1 MNKGQKDEQV
11 FQANEDTANKMVES
25 FQDLES
31 GVWIL
36 SLHHA
41 ISITFLVSFNNIYN

>member
-1 MNKGQKDEQV
+1 MFGEETLEMITLTTIPFIHFQVMNKGQRDEQV

-31 GVWIL
+31 GV
-36 SLHHA
+36 
-41 ISITFLVSFNNIYN
+41 